1 MEKKRKGGAEKV
13 RDKKRKALEANSA
26 TCAKI
31 SDMFAATAGPA
42 SLAPASVEI
51 ATAEAEEDDGDDVD
65 GEVTEWRPRPSAEM
79 GGAGGGPA
87 PGPSSASD
95 EVAAVAFHVCS
106 FCFIST
112 KVHAAFCLSIWC
124 HFYLLCYNLVCSS

>member
-13 RDKKRKALEANSA
+13 RDKKRKALQANSA

-95 EVAAVAFHVCS
+95 EVAAVRS
-106 FCFIST
+106 
-112 KVHAAFCLSIWC
+112 
-124 HFYLLCYNLVCSS
+124 